1 MLKGFQR
8 AAPNRNVL
16 FWSGRKVADSEST
29 RQRFHLNCPLVI
41 PDVIVGEVEEGE
53 GGGGGEPG
61 GELLQLVPAQV
72 QPHQALQLAHILH
85 SIHIRNFTT

>member
-1 MLKGFQR
+1 MRLQTQK
-8 AAPNRNVL
+8 VL
-16 FWSGRKVADSEST
+16 LWSARKVADPESST
-29 RQRFHLNCPLVI
+29 QIHSAII

-85 SIHIRNFTT
+85 SIHIRNLTI